1 MDKKRCLQ
9 LLLSLGLPCIGLALD
24 LFYPDALAALC
35 TARGMTG
42 GIGQTNRSPETQDY
56 KFAPELKTDG
66 CGYRRWQ
73 NWGDYQE
80 LRRYA

>member
-1 MDKKRCLQ
+1 MDKKKCLQ
-9 LLLSLGLPCIGLALD
+9 LSLSLVLPCIGLALD
-24 LFYPDALAALC
+24 LFYPDVLAALC

-42 GIGQTNRSPETQDY
+42 GMSERTRSSDLQDY
-56 KFAPELKTDG
+56 KFAPELKIDG
-66 CGYRRWQ
+66 YGYRRWQ